1 MAVILLSSWEVFSI
15 KTRYKKTKISRL
27 YRSIANVSDSF
38 IEVKDFIDPVLNS
51 YTVYSRSPKSK
62 EGKKKMNNIYR
73 AKATVRSL
81 IIANMHRRISML
93 TITFRDDID
102 YSLSKK
108 RLACIIRKLK
118 TSSYLWVAELTK
130 KGRIH
135 YHLLLF
141 DYSMCIPDV
150 SMYGFVSY
158 IPLLLK
164 PMYVIK
170 YLCKSNDFIND
181 LNFRIWSCGK
191 GVFRPNLC
199 KFQEYLKSEN
209 FGVEILSRLTA
220 YGSYRIIRRSL

>member
-1 MAVILLSSWEVFSI
+1 
-15 KTRYKKTKISRL
+15 
-27 YRSIANVSDSF
+27 
-38 IEVKDFIDPVLNS
+38 
-51 YTVYSRSPKSK
+51 
-62 EGKKKMNNIYR
+62 MNNIYR

-135 YHLLLF
+135 YHVLLF
-141 DYSMCIPDV
+141 DYPLTIPCM
-150 SMYGFVSY
+150 SKFGFVSY
-158 IPLLLK
+158 IPVMSRPL
-164 PMYVIK
+164 YVIK

-181 LNFRIWSCGK
+181 LNFRIWSCGR
-191 GVFRPNLC
+191 GVLRPKVC
-199 KFQEYLKSEN
+199 KFQEYIKSDI
-209 FGVEILSRLTA
+209 FGSEVNSRLTA
-220 YGSYRIIRRSL
+220 YGSYRLIRRSI